1 MIASDTDQGG
11 QVGRTSEFVAWLL
24 RQQDR
29 DDPVGDLARDIQR
42 DIERHS
48 FPRLSG
54 VAGVRDWVRFC
65 LYPRIQNSDVF
76 RAFDEAL
83 AEYRTGEYRTWDKLK
98 VLMAE
103 HPTLNDFGIGHGSAH
118 YSPNDSPE
126 FKDLVL
132 QTERDVLSGSMADVI
147 WTVHW
152 LRLNVEPIKTINR
165 RHSSYGLKHLA
176 EKFSP
181 NLYLSNGVLIAAA
194 MIVGYP
200 FELDPPNA
208 MFGMSERSLKRLHR
222 AAARLR

>member
-1 MIASDTDQGG
+1 MR
-11 QVGRTSEFVAWLL
+11 RTSDFVAWLL
-24 RQQDR
+24 CQQDR

-42 DIERHS
+42 DIQRGK

-65 LYPRIQNSDVF
+65 LYPLIQKSDVF
-76 RAFDEAL
+76 RSFDWAL

-98 VLMAE
+98 ALMDE
-103 HPTLNDFGIGHGSAH
+103 HPTLNHFGIGHGSAH

-126 FKDLVL
+126 WRDSIL
-132 QTERDVLSGSMADVI
+132 QSEREMLGDCTADVT
-147 WTVHW
+147 WTIGW

-181 NLYLSNGVLIAAA
+181 NLYLSNGVFIAAA

-222 AAARLR
+222 AAARLP

>member
-1 MIASDTDQGG
+1 MSNTSD
-11 QVGRTSEFVAWLL
+11 FVAWLI

-29 DDPVGDLARDIQR
+29 DDPVGDIARDIQR
-42 DIERHS
+42 DIRRDSS
-48 FPRLSG
+48 FPLMAD
-54 VAGVRDWVRFC
+54 VAGVSDYV
-65 LYPRIQNSDVF
+65 YPLAIDAQRS
-76 RAFDEAL
+76 FDEAV

-118 YSPNDSPE
+118 YSPNDPPE
-126 FKDLVL
+126 WKDRIL
-132 QTERDVLSGSMADVI
+132 QAEREMLGDSMVDVI

-176 EKFSP
+176 QKFSP
-181 NLYLSNGVLIAAA
+181 NGYLSNGVFIAAA
-194 MIVGYP
+194 LIVGYP
-200 FELDPPNA
+200 FKVDPPNA
-208 MFGMSERSLKRLHR
+208 MFGMSERSIKELSR